1 MKILRHFWEDIR
13 QGENIDLYTTVSIA
27 ILLAALNLVGIAP
40 ETWIAPINLAVLALL
55 AISVLGNRYRLETI
69 LQKMNQSAEG
79 FLLKEYPD
87 RYVSDLN
94 NSKELWLVGMN
105 LSHTV
110 AGNYD
115 TFKDKLRRGD
125 VIKVLIVDPDS
136 IANKFASFRS
146 HRPVDEIEHRQSIMS
161 TLHHLCTLKDEAP
174 DRLEIRVLDYPF
186 SFGATMVNPDSATGV
201 IYLEHYAYKLGG
213 DRPKLVIHPKDEYW
227 YDFFKV
233 TSGRMVE

>member
-27 ILLAALNLVGIAP
+27 IILAALNLVGIAP

-55 AISVLGNRYRLETI
+55 AISVLGNRHRLETI
-69 LQKMNQSAEG
+69 LQKMNQSAED
-79 FLLKEYPD
+79 FLLKEYPE
-87 RYVSDLN
+87 RYVADLN

-125 VIKVLIVDPDS
+125 VIRVLIVDPDS
-136 IANKFASFRS
+136 IANKLASFRS

-161 TLHHLCTLKDEAP
+161 TLQECKNNNT
-174 DRLEIRVLDYPF
+174 
-186 SFGATMVNPDSATGV
+186 
-201 IYLEHYAYKLGG
+201 
-213 DRPKLVIHPKDEYW
+213 
-227 YDFFKV
+227 
-233 TSGRMVE
+233 